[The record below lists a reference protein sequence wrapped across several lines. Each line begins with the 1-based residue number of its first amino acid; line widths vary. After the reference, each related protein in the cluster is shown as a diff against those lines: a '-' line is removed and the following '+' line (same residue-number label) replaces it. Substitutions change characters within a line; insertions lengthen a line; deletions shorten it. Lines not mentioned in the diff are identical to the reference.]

1 MSANAQPPSEF
12 AAAHGYLSAPEVHDP
27 APKHDASLERGD
39 SKTQGDIPNPLGCEL
54 CGKHKRRRFYLTTDN
69 KRVCGHCVG
78 RRLGGRPT

>member
-1 MSANAQPPSEF
+1 MSTIDFTRADLF
-12 AAAHGYLSAPEVHDP
+12 AAATGSGTP
-27 APKHDASLERGD
+27 LE
-39 SKTQGDIPNPLGCEL
+39 SKRRVATGKRSGLVGVGGLACEL